1 MIEQHDDETFS
12 QYIRRLGAAVHDG
25 DASWGTLTAAL
36 DECADE
42 IELLEAQLERVRQEL
57 TAKNYV
63 MMGAGR

>member
-12 QYIRRLGAAVHDG
+12 QYIRRLGQAVTDG

-63 MMGAGR
+63 MAGAGR